1 VRPARA
7 ADVDRV
13 RGIEAAAA
21 TRFAD
26 TGHPELASGSDQEL
40 IPLAQLS
47 AAVDAGQ
54 LLVAELDGV
63 VVGFAL
69 LGTLAGDAGPG
80 AHLRE
85 LDVLPDAGRR
95 GVGTA
100 LIEAACAW
108 GASQGAARIVLTTF
122 RDVVFNAPLYARRGF
137 IELSPEARG
146 PVLDALLAAETDA
159 GFSPSVRCAMAR
171 PLSRSPT

>member
-1 VRPARA
+1 MRRARA

-26 TGHPELASGSDQEL
+26 TAHPELASGSGQHL
-40 IPLAQLS
+40 VPLAQLS

-69 LGTLAGDAGPG
+69 LGTLAGDTGPD

-85 LDVLPDAGRR
+85 LDVLPGAGGR
-95 GVGTA
+95 GLGTA

-146 PVLDALLAAETDA
+146 PILDALLAAETDA